1 MRQHRK
7 LPGQNNFPKSDSRT
21 QMLRSGSNESERKA
35 RDLKT
40 TISTVIEISP
50 CRIEGG
56 SNVKF
61 FILNYLGLKA
71 IEFQEP

>member
-40 TISTVIEISP
+40 SIFTVIEISP
-50 CRIEGG
+50 YLIE
-56 SNVKF
+56 
-61 FILNYLGLKA
+61 
-71 IEFQEP
+71 